1 MTFFTQL
8 KCALCPRWSC
18 PVRYK
23 IGDKHYYS
31 HLGFTST
38 QCPKKLEKDP
48 FYKYTKQLNDKM
60 TEERLKKVQNRNTDN
75 ANKNEE

>member
-1 MTFFTQL
+1 MTFLKQL

-18 PVRYK
+18 HTRYK
-23 IGDKHYYS
+23 IGDRHYYS

-48 FYKYTKQLNDKM
+48 FYKCTKQLNDKV
-60 TEERLKKVQNRNTDN
+60 TEERLKRKQNRNAAN
-75 ANKNEE
+75 NKNEE

>member
-18 PVRYK
+18 HARYK

-48 FYKYTKQLNDKM
+48 FYKCTKQLNDKM